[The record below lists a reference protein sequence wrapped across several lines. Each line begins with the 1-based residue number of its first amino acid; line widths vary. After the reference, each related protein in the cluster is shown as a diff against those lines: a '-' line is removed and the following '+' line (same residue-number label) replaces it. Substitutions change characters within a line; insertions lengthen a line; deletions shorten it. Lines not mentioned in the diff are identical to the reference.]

1 MGENLGKIGI
11 LTIMWKPVKCKSD
24 WEFLQWCFS
33 DPWLAPY
40 KYPSYPPPI
49 PLWAAGKPRRRY
61 IPYFGKDYTTPTPT
75 PTTPTTTAGRPVSS
89 SCQHLPSECWSSPSY
104 LPLPLNCIGES
115 PVSSLQPLGSLMV
128 FACQTSAAW
137 TLPPSC
143 RPSSAPAPPCPPATS
158 RYTAY
163 KSYRWQPHTSLSHG
177 SHGLFQT
184 VLRRP
189 QTLRTLSRQERHKW
203 ADILKRNASKVKWCH
218 HVNICQYQQQIL
230 MFT

>member
-128 FACQTSAAW
+128 FTCVRHLQPGLS
-137 TLPPSC
+137 LPPVA
-143 RPSSAPAPPCPPATS
+143 RPQHLLRPVLRQPPATL
-158 RYTAY
+158 
-163 KSYRWQPHTSLSHG
+163 HTSHTGDSLTPASVTGHT
-177 SHGLFQT
+177 LTF
-184 VLRRP
+184 RRSSGG
-189 QTLRTLSRQERHKW
+189 RRHSGHW
-203 ADILKRNASKVKWCH
+203 ADRRDTSGQTSSNGTPVKSNDVTMSTY
-218 HVNICQYQQQIL
+218 VNTNNKY
-230 MFT
+230 

>member
-61 IPYFGKDYTTPTPT
+61 IPYFGKDYTTSTPT
-75 PTTPTTTAGRPVSS
+75 PPTTTAGRPVSS

-115 PVSSLQPLGSLMV
+115 PVSSLQSPVSSHSALYWCLLVSDICSLDSPSLLSPVLSTCSALSSGNLPLHCIQV
-128 FACQTSAAW
+128 IQV
-137 TLPPSC
+137 
-143 RPSSAPAPPCPPATS
+143 
-158 RYTAY
+158 TA
-163 KSYRWQPHTSLSHG
+163 SHQPRSQVTRSLSDG
-177 SHGLFQT
+177 PQEAADTPDTEQT
-184 VLRRP
+184 GETQVGRHP
-189 QTLRTLSRQERHKW
+189 QTERQ
-203 ADILKRNASKVKWCH
+203 
-218 HVNICQYQQQIL
+218 
-230 MFT
+230 

>member
-115 PVSSLQPLGSLMV
+115 PAEMAPRYDQLSVQSDNWWIFRAFESLYYHS
-128 FACQTSAAW
+128 
-137 TLPPSC
+137 
-143 RPSSAPAPPCPPATS
+143 
-158 RYTAY
+158 
-163 KSYRWQPHTSLSHG
+163 
-177 SHGLFQT
+177 
-184 VLRRP
+184 
-189 QTLRTLSRQERHKW
+189 E
-203 ADILKRNASKVKWCH
+203 
-218 HVNICQYQQQIL
+218 VNK
-230 MFT
+230 

>member
-61 IPYFGKDYTTPTPT
+61 IPYFGKDYTTSTPTPT
-75 PTTPTTTAGRPVSS
+75 PATTTAGRPVSS

-115 PVSSLQPLGSLMV
+115 PVSSHSALYWCLLVSDICSLDSPSLLSPVLSTCSALSSGNLPLHCIQVIQVTASHQP
-128 FACQTSAAW
+128 Q
-137 TLPPSC
+137 
-143 RPSSAPAPPCPPATS
+143 S
-158 RYTAY
+158 RVT
-163 KSYRWQPHTSLSHG
+163 RSLSDG
-177 SHGLFQT
+177 PQEAADTPDTEQT
-184 VLRRP
+184 GETQVGRHP
-189 QTLRTLSRQERHKW
+189 QTERQ
-203 ADILKRNASKVKWCH
+203 
-218 HVNICQYQQQIL
+218 
-230 MFT
+230 